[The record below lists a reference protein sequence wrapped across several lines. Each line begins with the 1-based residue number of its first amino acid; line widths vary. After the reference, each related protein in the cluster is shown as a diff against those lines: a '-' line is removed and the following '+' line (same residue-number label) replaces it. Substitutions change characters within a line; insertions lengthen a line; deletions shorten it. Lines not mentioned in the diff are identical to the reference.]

1 MIQFM
6 IPSDAINQ
14 NEMEHIKYIGIQD
27 SKVKTLLDILDGIEA
42 IPVESKLELETNVLN
57 ALGEIVARL
66 RK

>member
-6 IPSDAINQ
+6 IPSDAINDI
-14 NEMEHIKYIGIQD
+14 EMEHIKFLGIQD
-27 SKVKTLLDILDGIEA
+27 SKIKSLLDILDGIEA

-57 ALGEIVARL
+57 ALSEIVARL

>member
-6 IPSDAINQ
+6 IPSDAINEI
-14 NEMEHIKYIGIQD
+14 EMEHIKYLGIQD

-42 IPVESKLELETNVLN
+42 IPVESKLSLETNVLD
-57 ALGEIVARL
+57 ALSEIVARL

>member
-6 IPSDAINQ
+6 IPPDAIS
-14 NEMEHIKYIGIQD
+14 EMEMGHIKFLGIQD
-27 SKVKTLLDILDGIEA
+27 SKVKTLLEVLDAIEQ
-42 IPVESKLELETNVLN
+42 IPVESKLELETNVLD

>member
-6 IPSDAINQ
+6 IPSDAINH
-14 NEMEHIKYIGIQD
+14 NEMEHIKYLGIQD
-27 SKVKTLLDILDGIEA
+27 TKVKTLLDILDGIEA
-42 IPVESKLELETNVLN
+42 IPVESKLELETNVLD

>member
-6 IPSDAINQ
+6 IPSDAINEI
-14 NEMEHIKYIGIQD
+14 EMEHIKYLGIQD
-27 SKVKTLLDILDGIEA
+27 SKVKTLLDILDGIETT
-42 IPVESKLELETNVLN
+42 PVESKLALETNVLD